1 MTTPG
6 RPLSVSARVPAK
18 INLELLVG
26 PRRDDGYHDLSTV
39 FHAVSLTDEVT
50 VTPADDWSVSLS
62 GPLTTGVPLDD
73 DNVALKAARLLAERA
88 ASTHGRHGAGRIGP
102 VHVHIDKEIPV
113 AGGMAGGS
121 GDAAATL
128 IACDALWGT
137 AVGRDELGACAA
149 LLGSDVNFALTG
161 GTAIG
166 SGRGENVTPV
176 LAQGRYHWV
185 LVLSDEG
192 LQAGS
197 VFAEY
202 DRLRERAPRRPARDP
217 VAAGR
222 GGLRVVPDSPESP
235 EFLESPESRRAP
247 TSGATASDA
256 DEAPPSA
263 LEPSALEP
271 SAEMMQALRGG
282 DTKALAAALRN
293 DLQEPA
299 ISLRPALGDILA
311 AGLEYGA
318 LGGVV
323 SGSGPTVAF
332 LVTGPEGALDLAVA
346 LMASGTATQVLRA
359 TGPAH
364 GAHVVPESR
373 SR

>member
-26 PRRDDGYHDLSTV
+26 PKRDDGYHDLSTV

-88 ASTHGRHGAGRIGP
+88 ASTHGRQGAGRIGP

-197 VFAEY
+197 VFAEC
-202 DRLRERAPRRPARDP
+202 DRLRERAPRRPSRDP
-217 VAAGR
+217 GAAGR
-222 GGLRVVPDSPESP
+222 GGLRVVPDSPESQ
-235 EFLESPESRRAP
+235 RAP
-247 TSGATASDA
+247 MSGAAASEP
-256 DEAPPSA
+256 DEAHS
-263 LEPSALEP
+263 SALEP

-293 DLQEPA
+293 DLQEAA
-299 ISLRPALGDILA
+299 ISLRPTLGDILA

>member
-6 RPLSVSARVPAK
+6 RPASVSARVPAK

-26 PRRDDGYHDLSTV
+26 PKRDDGYHDLSTV

-50 VTPADDWSVSLS
+50 VTPAADWSVSLS
-62 GPLTTGVPLDD
+62 GPLTAGVPVDD

-88 ASTHGRHGAGRIGP
+88 TRTHGRHGSGRIGP

-121 GDAAATL
+121 GDAAAAL
-128 IACDALWGT
+128 IACDVLWGT
-137 AVGRDELGACAA
+137 SVGRDELGACAA

-192 LQAGS
+192 LQTGS
-197 VFAEY
+197 VFAEC
-202 DRLRERAPRRPARDP
+202 DRLRERAARRPARDP
-217 VAAGR
+217 GTAGR
-222 GGLRVVPDSPESP
+222 GGLRVVPDCPESP
-235 EFLESPESRRAP
+235 DSRGTANAVAAP
-247 TSGATASDA
+247 DA
-256 DEAPPSA
+256 DEAPPGA
-263 LEPSALEP
+263 LEPG
-271 SAEMMQALRGG
+271 AEMMQALRGG

-293 DLQEPA
+293 DLQEAA

-359 TGPAH
+359 IGPAH
-364 GAHVVPESR
+364 GAHVVPEPR